1 MAYESGGLWPYS
13 AIRMVCMED
22 GRRSGQCVGGK
33 KVVVMMIAEA
43 AGIECARVFRR
54 AKIIASEGR
63 TMAYAP

>member
-13 AIRMVCMED
+13 AIRMVRMED

-33 KVVVMMIAEA
+33 KVVVVVAEA
-43 AGIECARVFRR
+43 AGIECARVYRR
-54 AKIIASEGR
+54 ARIFAREGR